1 MFLRTAIRNNILADA
16 SFMQNHSGDIEYRD
30 EDASV
35 NLNPISGS
43 LPVLPADRT
52 DLLEKIVIYKA
63 LQREI
68 KFAILCEGKKFED
81 HPLVRTLRKL
91 ERVIS
96 RPDLSEYFCGRKE
109 DPKFST
115 FPAQIEKAIE
125 RVAKETIGQCK
136 QAKSVEELSQ
146 FIKRMCGPSRTGLL
160 AEMAKIS
167 YAKF

>member
-1 MFLRTAIRNNILADA
+1 MCPAIRKNIRADV
-16 SFMQNHSGDIEYRD
+16 SFMKNDSGEIEYLR
-30 EDASV
+30 EDAFV
-35 NLNPISGS
+35 NLKPINGS
-43 LPVLPADRT
+43 LPALAGDRT
-52 DLLEKIVIYKA
+52 DLLEKIVTYKA

-96 RPDLSEYFCGRKE
+96 RPNLFEYFCGRKE

-125 RVAKETIGQCK
+125 RVAKETIGQYR
-136 QAKSVEELSQ
+136 QVKSVEELSQ
-146 FIKRMCGPSRTGLL
+146 FIKRMCGPYRTGLL
-160 AEMAKIS
+160 AEMAKVS